1 VKENYKGILQILEE
15 TMEPPLNLVV
25 YGAFEDKVLLELNLP
40 QMVTI
45 ENPLSLQDVVVHF
58 DLWMMRA
65 NM

>member
-1 VKENYKGILQILEE
+1 
-15 TMEPPLNLVV
+15 MEPPLNLVV

>member
-1 VKENYKGILQILEE
+1 MKENYKGILQILEE